1 MKRSRSTADRMIPI
15 GNTSNE
21 LGGVCEMKAREMKPE
36 RDLASILLANKDD
49 VGMQYLYKC
58 MYGVAMPGTEENP
71 LPANNVVPFPKR
83 ISVGRRRQILNE
95 ATKQLE

>member
-1 MKRSRSTADRMIPI
+1 
-15 GNTSNE
+15 
-21 LGGVCEMKAREMKPE
+21 MKAREMKPE

-71 LPANNVVPFPKR
+71 LPANNVLPFPKR
-83 ISVGRRRQILNE
+83 ISLGQRRKILRD
-95 ATKQLE
+95 AMQQLESE